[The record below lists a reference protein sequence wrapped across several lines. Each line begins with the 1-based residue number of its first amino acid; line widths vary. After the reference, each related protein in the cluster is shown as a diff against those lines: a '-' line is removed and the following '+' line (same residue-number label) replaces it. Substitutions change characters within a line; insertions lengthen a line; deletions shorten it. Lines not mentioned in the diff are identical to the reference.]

1 MDKIVVQVIG
11 DCHTARIA
19 GQHVNAHLGPIEELT
34 RFNPPLEVKNSKFLK
49 DTNIEVNFWG
59 LAGFKCFGIDLPET
73 LIQDPFSSNVED
85 AWDIPG
91 VVDNVELKFKF
102 SQVLKADIIMPW
114 LGYVDC
120 RNWIPKY
127 KNADLVAKDYVD
139 SFIQTFPNK
148 KFRFIDP
155 FPQFQELNTH
165 NYPSIA
171 YDLKIKADNE
181 FRDALSKICK
191 DKGFLPPITQDIV
204 YDAVGERTL
213 HKAHA
218 RIGNEE
224 YHKSTTID
232 ALKFEYNEKVYNN
245 LVDQIKE
252 TVNLLS

>member
-1 MDKIVVQVIG
+1 MDKVVVQVIG
-11 DCHTARIA
+11 DCHTARIS
-19 GQHVNAHLGPIEELT
+19 GQHVNAHLGPIEKLT
-34 RFNPPLEVKNSKFLK
+34 RFNPPLEIKNSKFLLG
-49 DTNIEVNFWG
+49 TNIEVNFWG
-59 LAGFKCFGIDLPET
+59 LAGFKAFGIDLPET

-85 AWDIPG
+85 ALDIPG
-91 VVDNVELKFKF
+91 VVDGIELKFKF
-102 SQVLKADIIMPW
+102 SQVLESDIIMPW

-127 KNADLVAKDYVD
+127 NNADLVVKDYVE
-139 SFIQTFPNK
+139 SFMQTFPNK

-171 YDLKIKADNE
+171 YDLKINADSE

-191 DKGFLPPITQDIV
+191 DKGFLPPITQDVV
-204 YDAVGERTL
+204 YNAVGERTL
-213 HKAHA
+213 HKDHA

-245 LVDQIKE
+245 LVNQIKE
-252 TVNLLS
+252 TVNLLF